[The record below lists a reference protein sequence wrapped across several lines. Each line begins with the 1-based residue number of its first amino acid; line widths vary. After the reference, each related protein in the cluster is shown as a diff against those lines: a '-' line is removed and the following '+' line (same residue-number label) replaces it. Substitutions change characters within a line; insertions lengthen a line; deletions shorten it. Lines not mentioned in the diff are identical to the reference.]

1 MTDKICLPSEH
12 YAMIIIFF
20 ALMTFFYAYKIQNL
34 QYNNRMKDLSQEIDI
49 LDDVPLLRTKK
60 INIPKKES
68 NLMVTDLEKRDFL
81 ERRDTE
87 AVYNEFKPPE
97 KRLPEHAYPDRYVRS
112 RINVPTRGLPDNYQ
126 SVGSLVRK
134 SDEKVLQLFGRQ
146 KYPGSNQWEYYVSGA
161 DSYGFPNKM
170 PVAVRGDRELEDKQ
184 QIDLPW
190 LDKSKG
196 NFVVNIYNFDVP
208 RYNPYDY

>member
-1 MTDKICLPSEH
+1 MSETVCLPSEH
-12 YAMIIIFF
+12 YMVLMLFF
-20 ALMTFFYAYKIQNL
+20 ASMTFFYIYKIQNMDH
-34 QYNNRMKDLSQEIDI
+34 NRMKDLSKEIDI
-49 LDDVPLLRTKK
+49 LDDVPLLKIKK
-60 INIPKKES
+60 DPTES
-68 NLMVTDLEKRDFL
+68 RLMVPDLEKREFL
-81 ERRDTE
+81 QRRDTE
-87 AVYNEFKPPE
+87 AVYNEFKAPE

-112 RINVPTRGLPDNYQ
+112 RLNIPTRGLPDNYHA
-126 SVGSLVRK
+126 VGTLVRK

-170 PVAVRGDRELEDKQ
+170 PIAVKGDREIDDKQ
-184 QIDLPW
+184 KINLPW

-196 NFVVNIYNFDVP
+196 DFEANIYNFDVP